1 MFSSAEWHSAKT
13 KKGNRMGN
21 PEKGPGKLGHEGKGN
36 EPPKKPRNDRGIQK
50 ELGKA
55 AIKGSKGK

>member
-1 MFSSAEWHSAKT
+1 
-13 KKGNRMGN
+13 MGN

>member
-1 MFSSAEWHSAKT
+1 MRPDITPKT
-13 KKGNRMGN
+13 REDMVGN

-36 EPPKKPRNDRGIQK
+36 EQPKNLRDDQAIQK
-50 ELGKA
+50 ALGKA